1 MAGEARTA
9 GASALPAMSKRTD
22 KVRIPDRV
30 ELNMANG
37 FRSWLAAL
45 CRRNREGRLSQW
57 ATRAAGR
64 MRGWMFRICSTR

>member
-9 GASALPAMSKRTD
+9 GASALPAMSKRAD
-22 KVRIPDRV
+22 SVRIPDRD

-45 CRRNREGRLSQW
+45 CR
-57 ATRAAGR
+57 
-64 MRGWMFRICSTR
+64 